1 MLNNNFLILKTLKI
15 DMSFLPDF
23 PHLNIYKAVGFH
35 DGKLIISEEEI
46 EGNCG
51 LYDNKV
57 LSCGL
62 LVMIKPLFHD
72 T

>member
-1 MLNNNFLILKTLKI
+1 MN
-15 DMSFLPDF
+15 FLPDW
-23 PHLNIYKAVGFH
+23 PHLNIYKAVGFD
-35 DGKLIISEEEI
+35 DGHLIISEEEI

-51 LYDNKV
+51 LYYNKV

-72 T
+72 I